1 MNKDNMVTGS
11 LDERITEL
19 YDRMHEF
26 YVDSFKFN
34 NVYPPT
40 EQCIENMDK
49 LHSIMNSVNFCM
61 VQIAFGNMNSIDF
74 FDNVNLNELYVKVF
88 LITCEIQ
95 NVTVNEGCDYMI
107 DLQNKIRQDADA
119 ICNAID
125 AVIQFFK
132 SVML

>member
-1 MNKDNMVTGS
+1 MVTGS
-11 LDERITEL
+11 LDERLTEL

-34 NVYPPT
+34 NVHPLT

-49 LHSIMNSVNFCM
+49 LHSIMGSVNFCM
-61 VQIAFGNMNSIDF
+61 TQIAFRDMSSLDF
-74 FDNVNLNELYVKVF
+74 FDNVNLSRLYVTVF

-95 NVTVNEGCDYMI
+95 NVTVNEGYYYMI
-107 DLQNKIRQDADA
+107 DLQKKIRQDADA
-119 ICNAID
+119 VCNAID
-125 AVIQFFK
+125 AVVQFFK

>member
-1 MNKDNMVTGS
+1 MATGS
-11 LDERITEL
+11 LDERIVEL

-40 EQCIENMDK
+40 KQCIEDMDK
-49 LHSIMNSVNFCM
+49 LHSVMGSVNYCM
-61 VQIAFGNMNSIDF
+61 TQIAFGGMSSLNF
-74 FDNVNLNELYVKVF
+74 FDNVNVNRLYSTVF

-95 NVTVNEGCDYMI
+95 NVAVNEGCDYMI
-107 DLQNKIRQDADA
+107 DLQKKIRQDADA

-125 AVIQFFK
+125 AVVQFFK